1 MGINTIL
8 PAAFKSIRDTEDKIA
23 RFQSN
28 DQDATERLTKILNF
42 QQGVLDRNKKRE
54 AMLERPP
61 LAIGNV
67 LVSSGDVV
75 SSIRSILGWAIVE
88 LPTSKVPQP
97 QPNTLPSTKEVARA
111 GKSPIEYG
119 LDDVNSYERLNGHE
133 CAQGFAEIEKGAWYF
148 KIGRA
153 SGITTG
159 ICHSI
164 EVDVGRNGQINKTVQ
179 NFSWAKSP
187 HARF

>member
-1 MGINTIL
+1 
-8 PAAFKSIRDTEDKIA
+8 
-23 RFQSN
+23 
-28 DQDATERLTKILNF
+28 
-42 QQGVLDRNKKRE
+42 
-54 AMLERPP
+54 MLERLP

-119 LDDVNSYERLNGHE
+119 FDDVNSYERLDGHE
-133 CAQGFAEIEKGAWYF
+133 CVQGFAEIEKGAWYF

-153 SGITTG
+153 S
-159 ICHSI
+159 
-164 EVDVGRNGQINKTVQ
+164 ELQQVFVTVLR
-179 NFSWAKSP
+179 WTWGGMVK
-187 HARF
+187 